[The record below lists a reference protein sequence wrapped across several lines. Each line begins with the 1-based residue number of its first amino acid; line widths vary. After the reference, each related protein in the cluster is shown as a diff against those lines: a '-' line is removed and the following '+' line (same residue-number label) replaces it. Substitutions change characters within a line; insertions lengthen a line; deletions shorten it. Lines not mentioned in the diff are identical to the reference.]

1 MTGGATAGTT
11 STTSTKKAL
20 WWIVIAIVGLI
31 ALIWVTFKLKGK
43 GPEIV
48 RFVTE
53 SPTDIVEGPPG
64 VFHRRGESAQ
74 TIAERSARNNLP
86 LVGRIYAP
94 GSTFKLDG
102 GWQGV
107 ACFDVTKRIKGSVTS
122 RDTWTEVRCDQNDQL
137 IFKIPPSNHT
147 EPTTVKVPD
156 SNILEWRIM
165 GDQTNLNPQA
175 SVETSTIDKP
185 R

>member
-1 MTGGATAGTT
+1 M
-11 STTSTKKAL
+11 SKKTKIIIFAL
-20 WWIVIAIVGLI
+20 VSLI
-31 ALIWVTFKLKGK
+31 TLVVFKFWSGQWD
-43 GPEIV
+43 V
-48 RFVTE
+48 SWFTR

-64 VFHRRGESAQ
+64 VFHVRGESAQ
-74 TIAERSARNNLP
+74 TIAERSARNSLP

-165 GDQTNLNPQA
+165 GDQTNLSPQA
-175 SVETSTIDKP
+175 SVNTSVIDKP